1 MRRCADSY
9 QSKHWSKK
17 EFVNLL
23 LSTPTPVVADA
34 MDGSNVLE
42 WLKPL
47 VADVTVAG
55 PIVTA
60 QTNAADWGTVVNALE
75 VASPGDV
82 LFIDGS
88 GSDTSLWG
96 GLTSRAALWQGLAG
110 TIVHG
115 SCRDVSTIRK
125 LAYPVWSK
133 SISPRAGRPIG
144 RGKVNVPLLI
154 RGISIRP
161 HDFVK
166 AGTEGVIIIPSREH
180 ALIATNIIEIMQ
192 KERFLEGGLKAGKKF
207 SELLGGHSI

>member
-1 MRRCADSY
+1 M
-9 QSKHWSKK
+9 
-17 EFVNLL
+17 

-47 VADVTVAG
+47 VANVTVAG

-60 QTNAADWGTVVNALE
+60 RTSAADWGTVVKAIE

-82 LFIDGS
+82 LLIDSS
-88 GSDTSLWG
+88 GSATSVWG
-96 GLTSRAALWQGLAG
+96 GLTSRAALRQALAG

-133 SISPRAGRPIG
+133 SISPRAGRPLG
-144 RGKVNVPLLI
+144 RGKVNVPLRI
-154 RGISIRP
+154 HGISIRP
-161 HDFVK
+161 DDFVK
-166 AGTEGVIIIPSREH
+166 ADAEGVVIVPLRES
-180 ALIATNIIEIMQ
+180 ALIATDIIGLVQ
-192 KERFLEGGLKAGKKF
+192 KERLLEGGLKTGKKF
-207 SELLGGHSI
+207 SELLSGHSI